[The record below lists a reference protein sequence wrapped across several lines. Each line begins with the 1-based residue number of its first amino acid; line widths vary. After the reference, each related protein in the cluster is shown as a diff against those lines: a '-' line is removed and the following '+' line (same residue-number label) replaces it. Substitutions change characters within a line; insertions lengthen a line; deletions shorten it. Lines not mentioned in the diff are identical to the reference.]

1 MTNPVLSPLNKTT
14 PYLSVPPSW
23 DKPTR
28 RPVIWING
36 WPAVGKASVAGFI
49 KTLLGISEVVLVNED
64 GEDDLSGGS
73 AVELD
78 QHARCA
84 DDPAAE
90 EDPLARA
97 RRNAAICR
105 YILSEE
111 SLCRTT
117 VFTACQPRTRKGQ
130 WIAAEYAAAAR
141 AADRLFIPI
150 NLTCSEQENI
160 RRLGRQRECS
170 VNPEKVL
177 KDPNLLVA
185 VREAGLFEFTQ
196 EVAATTAPSQRPQL
210 MRSFHTTDL
219 VRVGDT
225 GYCEVSES
233 SAKAEAGGSRRF
245 CQAKP
250 YHDRE
255 DPASMMLTL
264 DVSRMTSM
272 QAGFSIISHVQD
284 MEKRRMC
291 RVRAAELKEAALQL
305 KAQAM
310 AQSKKSLRDASQ
322 LDSHLWITRP
332 RSALS

>member
-1 MTNPVLSPLNKTT
+1 MSNSVLSPTNART

-84 DDPAAE
+84 DDPAVE
-90 EDPLARA
+90 EDPLARG
-97 RRNAAICR
+97 RRTTAIRR

-130 WIAAEYAAAAR
+130 WIAAEYATAAKSV
-141 AADRLFIPI
+141 DRLFIPI

-185 VREAGLFEFTQ
+185 VREVGLFEFTE
-196 EVAATTAPSQRPQL
+196 EVTDATAPPQRPQL
-210 MRSFHTTDL
+210 LRSFHTTDL
-219 VRVGDT
+219 VRVADAGS
-225 GYCEVSES
+225 CEPET
-233 SAKAEAGGSRRF
+233 SAAVEAGGSPRN

-250 YHDRE
+250 YHDKE

-284 MEKRRMC
+284 MEERRMC
-291 RVRAAELKEAALQL
+291 RVRAAELKEAALQR

-310 AQSKKSLRDASQ
+310 VQTKKSLCDAGE
-322 LDSHLWITRP
+322 LDSYLWIPRP